1 MRDCVSSEFP
11 QWFFNYI
18 FRIYIEKKKKKKTF
32 FDIPT
37 VICIVFIEDF
47 PLFFCLFG

>member
-1 MRDCVSSEFP
+1 MRDCVWSEFRL
-11 QWFFNYI
+11 WFFNYI
-18 FRIYIEKKKKKKTF
+18 FRIYIEGKKKKKKLF

-47 PLFFCLFG
+47 PLFCFFG